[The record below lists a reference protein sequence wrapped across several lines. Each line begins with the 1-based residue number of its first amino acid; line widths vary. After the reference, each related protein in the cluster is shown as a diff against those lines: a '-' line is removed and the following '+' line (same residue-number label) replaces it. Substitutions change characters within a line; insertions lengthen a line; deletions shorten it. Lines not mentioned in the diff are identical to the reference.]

1 MQANP
6 LAEITET
13 MNEESKGH
21 MEMSVKATRDKSG
34 FLRNLATNV
43 KGPSV
48 SVVLIAWLAAV
59 VIVSIY
65 DKLTIALG
73 LLSMFMVIY
82 LLIMGNRPN

>member
-1 MQANP
+1 MRGAFFGTDGVRHERLRKVP
-6 LAEITET
+6 
-13 MNEESKGH
+13 K
-21 MEMSVKATRDKSG
+21 MSVKATRDKSG

-73 LLSMFMVIY
+73 PLSMFMVIY